1 MANVATRSDMMR
13 VLVTG
18 GAGFI
23 GSHLCD
29 RLLSEGHAAHCLDN
43 FNDFY
48 DPAIKR
54 ANVAEL
60 MEHTAFEVTQADV
73 RDRDAL
79 ARVFAWGPDTVIHIA
94 ALAGVRPSI
103 LQPDVYMDVNV
114 VGTARLLAQCVTS
127 GVKRVLFASSSSVY
141 GNRTSVPF
149 RETDPVDDPVSPYAA
164 SKRAGELLC
173 HAFHHLHDMDIW
185 CLRFFTVYGPRQRP
199 EMAIHKFVRTI
210 LAGGE
215 VTVFGDGSSS
225 RDYTFVDDIV
235 DGLMAAL
242 ERLEGYRI
250 LNLGNSDTIR
260 LDALI
265 TVIEEAVG
273 KSARRTLLPDQP
285 GDVESTCASLD
296 LAREVLGYAPKVSIH
311 DGIQRFVEWYLAKGS
326 V

>member
-1 MANVATRSDMMR
+1 
-13 VLVTG
+13 
-18 GAGFI
+18 
-23 GSHLCD
+23 
-29 RLLSEGHAAHCLDN
+29 
-43 FNDFY
+43 
-48 DPAIKR
+48 
-54 ANVAEL
+54 
-60 MEHTAFEVTQADV
+60 
-73 RDRDAL
+73 
-79 ARVFAWGPDTVIHIA
+79 
-94 ALAGVRPSI
+94 
-103 LQPDVYMDVNV
+103 
-114 VGTARLLAQCVTS
+114 
-127 GVKRVLFASSSSVY
+127 
-141 GNRTSVPF
+141 
-149 RETDPVDDPVSPYAA
+149 
-164 SKRAGELLC
+164 
-173 HAFHHLHDMDIW
+173 MDIW

-285 GDVESTCASLD
+285 GDVERTCASLD